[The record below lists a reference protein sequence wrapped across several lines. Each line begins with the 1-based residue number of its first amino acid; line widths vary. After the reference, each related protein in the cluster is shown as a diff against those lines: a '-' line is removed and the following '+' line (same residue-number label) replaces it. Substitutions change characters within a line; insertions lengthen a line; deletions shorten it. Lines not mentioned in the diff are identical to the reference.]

1 MNVNVSA
8 LNERSVVIGTLSS
21 PTFTPFTVSE
31 NQLSAHT
38 CAVNVTDSAT
48 DEVSAVDTTGAL
60 DDEVAAAAVEV
71 VSDDDDPPHPISN
84 IDMATVPTMAVLLI
98 TKTLFGG
105 SETCGGTRSL
115 ERRLDLLGERQG
127 NTPSWRV
134 PTYCNVETRSPPVA
148 ER

>member
-1 MNVNVSA
+1 MKVSA

-38 CAVNVTDSAT
+38 CAVNVTDSAIE
-48 DEVSAVDTTGAL
+48 EVSAVDTTGAL

-71 VSDDDDPPHPISN
+71 ESDDDDPPHPMSN
-84 IDMATVPTMAVLLI
+84 IDMATVPTVVGRFII
-98 TKTLFGG
+98 TALSQALG
-105 SETCGGTRSL
+105 CMGGTRSL
-115 ERRLDLLGERQG
+115 ERRINLLGERQG
-127 NTPSWRV
+127 NTPAWRV
-134 PTYCNVETRSPPVA
+134 PTYCNVETRPPPIA